1 MGLMISKKHRVNKD
15 LFDKIFKQG
24 VMIHSPIFMFKYIK
38 SLENKGLFAFVA
50 PKTVAKSA
58 VKRNSLRRKGYN
70 SLRNIG
76 ILTGISGVFFYKKGS
91 EGANSKEI
99 KESIEL
105 ILKNIK

>member
-1 MGLMISKKHRVNKD
+1 MISKKNRVNKD
-15 LFDKIFKQG
+15 LFNKIFKEG
-24 VMIHSPIFMFKYIK
+24 SIIHSPIFLFKYIK
-38 SLENKGLFAFVA
+38 NLENKGLYSFVV

-76 ILTGISGVFFYKKGS
+76 IIGGISGIFFYKKGTS
-91 EGANSKEI
+91 GVLTTEI

-105 ILKNIK
+105 TLKKIK

>member
-1 MGLMISKKHRVNKD
+1 MISKKNRVNKD
-15 LFDKIFKQG
+15 LFNKIFKEG
-24 VMIHSPIFMFKYIK
+24 SIIHSPIFLFKYIK
-38 SLENKGLFAFVA
+38 NLENKGLYSFVV

-76 ILTGISGVFFYKKGS
+76 IIGGISGIFFYKKGTS
-91 EGANSKEI
+91 GVLTTEI

-105 ILKNIK
+105 SLKKIK

>member
-1 MGLMISKKHRVNKD
+1 MISKKNRVNKD
-15 LFDKIFKQG
+15 LFNKIFKEG
-24 VMIHSPIFMFKYIK
+24 SIIHSPIFLFKYTK
-38 SLENKGLFAFVA
+38 NLENKGLYSFVV

-76 ILTGISGVFFYKKGS
+76 IIGGISGIFFYKKGTS
-91 EGANSKEI
+91 GVLTTEI

-105 ILKNIK
+105 TLKKIK

>member
-1 MGLMISKKHRVNKD
+1 MISKKHRVNKA
-15 LFDKIFKQG
+15 LFDQIFKG
-24 VMIHSPIFMFKYIK
+24 GSVVHSPIFMFKYLK
-38 SLENKGLFAFVA
+38 NLENKGFYSFVV

-70 SLRNIG
+70 MLRNIG
-76 ILTGISGVFFYKKGS
+76 ILGGVSGVFFYKKGTS
-91 EGANSKEI
+91 GAQTQEI